1 MSQALATLYGLKRV
15 ERASAFL
22 LAAGAL
28 TGVDVAALR
37 SQVHNGFSHSSS
49 LDPLSS
55 SVIRW
60 LTCFQLAFRSV
71 DPGLMSQS
79 VAQHVSERA

>member
-49 LDPLSS
+49 LD
-55 SVIRW
+55 SVVK
-60 LTCFQLAFRSV
+60 FRHQVADLFSV
-71 DPGLMSQS
+71 GFSFS
-79 VAQHVSERA
+79 